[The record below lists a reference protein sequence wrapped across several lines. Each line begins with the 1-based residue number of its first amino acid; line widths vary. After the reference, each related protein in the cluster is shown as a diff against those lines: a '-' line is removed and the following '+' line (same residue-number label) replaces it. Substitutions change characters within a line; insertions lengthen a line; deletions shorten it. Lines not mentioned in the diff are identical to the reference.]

1 MGEDKRP
8 CPALHSENIM
18 ESGGKQM
25 KRKGHREGLIGLQ
38 SVPEKP

>member
-8 CPALHSENIM
+8 CPALRSENIM

-25 KRKGHREGLIGLQ
+25 KRKGTAK
-38 SVPEKP
+38 V